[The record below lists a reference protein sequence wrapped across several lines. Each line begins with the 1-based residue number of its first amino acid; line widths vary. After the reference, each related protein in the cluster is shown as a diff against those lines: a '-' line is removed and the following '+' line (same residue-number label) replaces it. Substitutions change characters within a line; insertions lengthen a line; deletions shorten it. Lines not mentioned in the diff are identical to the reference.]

1 MKPFS
6 RILLL
11 TSVLWGCHKHHTPLT
26 ALPPQPP
33 AAPPPVSTPPVSAL
47 PSPPSFPQPNPPA
60 TLVLNPLEEA
70 DTAFD
75 KGKYAEAAHRYETYW
90 QGDPWG
96 ERSDEVLFHW
106 ALSLALMPNA
116 NTDWTRVTSVLNQ
129 LITQHPKS
137 PFLPQANAIL
147 ALASDVQK

>member
-1 MKPFS
+1 
-6 RILLL
+6 
-11 TSVLWGCHKHHTPLT
+11 
-26 ALPPQPP
+26 
-33 AAPPPVSTPPVSAL
+33 
-47 PSPPSFPQPNPPA
+47 
-60 TLVLNPLEEA
+60 LEEA
-70 DTAFD
+70 DMAFD
-75 KGKYAEAAHRYETYW
+75 KGKYAEAAHRYEICW

-137 PFLPQANAIL
+137 SFLPQANAIL
-147 ALASDVQK
+147 AIANDVQKREQENKQLKTDLDKLKQIDAERRKRP